1 MKKFFYIIFI
11 CLFFTE
17 FAKAECFDDWLKE
30 NIKQGEILITFSGL
44 TFDTGI
50 DRLNAALWFPLEDL
64 KICGPQV
71 FNLEGKT
78 FQYYDIINLDDNE
91 NKVFARLMN

>member
-1 MKKFFYIIFI
+1 MLKK
-11 CLFFTE
+11 
-17 FAKAECFDDWLKE
+17 
-30 NIKQGEILITFSGL
+30 NIERGEILITYSGL

-50 DRLNAALWFPLEDL
+50 DRLDAMFWFPLADL

-78 FQYYDIINLDDNE
+78 YQFYDIINIDDGE
-91 NKVFARLMN
+91 KVSARLMN